1 MASLSPEQIALLRG
15 LLNALD
21 ETVKYHEF
29 INATAQAVTANA
41 DNTAT
46 ANAPE

>member
-1 MASLSPEQIALLRG
+1 MSSLSPEQIALLRG

-29 INATAQAVTANA
+29 LNATAQAVTANA
-41 DNTAT
+41 DNTA
-46 ANAPE
+46 NATVTE